1 MNRRIG
7 NFVKTFREEKKM
19 SESNSSGVTPHF
31 MQKALDNQWLML
43 ALGVLVPMVIYTFW
57 GLWDVMH
64 IVQAP

>member
-1 MNRRIG
+1 
-7 NFVKTFREEKKM
+7 M
-19 SESNSSGVTPHF
+19 SESNSSGANPHF

-57 GLWDVMH
+57 GLWDVIH